1 MSWVKRVLSRVK
13 RVLSWVKRALF
24 DYDYVIALLLIGI
37 GIWRWGVVGG
47 DPGWR
52 IMLAFSSGGAAFLYF
67 AQKQKLEEARLL
79 KELITEFNRR
89 YDTLNERLAKITA
102 TTPTPL
108 STCQKEVVIDYFNLC
123 AEEYLFYTLDYV
135 PPRVWDAWQAGMKVY
150 RQDDRIKALWQEE
163 EKKNKDSYYGFD
175 FLKE

>member
-1 MSWVKRVLSRVK
+1 MSWVKRVLFR
-13 RVLSWVKRALF
+13 
-24 DYDYVIALLLIGI
+24 YDYVIALLLIGI
-37 GIWRWGVVGG
+37 GIWLWGMVGE

-52 IMLAFSSGGAAFLYF
+52 IMLAFSSGGAAVFYF
-67 AQKQKLEEARLL
+67 PQKQKLEEARLL

-89 YDTLNERLAKITA
+89 YDTLNEQLAKITA

-108 STCQKEVVIDYFNLC
+108 STCQKAVVIDYFNLC

-135 PPRVWDAWQAGMKVY
+135 QPRVWDAWQAGMKVY

-163 EKKNKDSYYGFD
+163 EQENKDSYYGFD